1 MARLRVLLLAG
12 LETWLAVSPCRAG
25 ALRLDQ
31 AWLPSPIDVGL
42 VIQNTQTVAQVFRI
56 EHPGQLAA
64 VDVLIGCCRFGQPDN
79 DLIAEIRTTAQG
91 IPTSTVL
98 ASLTV
103 PPADLAVDAF
113 AFERIDLRPHL
124 LQVHHGDVLAL
135 VLSSVD
141 PVLPGGGINPY
152 AWAGQGGY
160 PGGIAYVERGNG
172 FLPTSWDM
180 GFRTYLVP
188 EPSTLCA
195 IGLLL
200 AGVLHTRRRR
210 MSRTT

>member
-1 MARLRVLLLAG
+1 MARMRVLILAG
-12 LETWLAVSPCRAG
+12 VATWLAVSPCRAG

-31 AWLPSPIDVGL
+31 AWVPSPIEVGL
-42 VIQNTQTVAQVFRI
+42 VIQSTQTVAQVFRI
-56 EHPGQLAA
+56 KHSGQLGA

-79 DLIAEIRTTAQG
+79 DLLVEIRTTAQG
-91 IPTSTVL
+91 IPTMVVL
-98 ASLTV
+98 ASFTV

-124 LQVHHGDVLAL
+124 LHVQHGDVLAL

-160 PGGIAYVERGNG
+160 PGGMAYIERGNG
-172 FLPTSWDM
+172 FLPTGWDM
-180 GFRTYLVP
+180 GFRTYVVP
-188 EPSTLCA
+188 EPSVLPAMAT
-195 IGLLL
+195 LL
-200 AGVLHTRRRR
+200 AGAWLVRRRR
-210 MSRTT
+210 MRRAA